1 MKSKPTKPNL
11 TRRKSYRDEAGIK
24 KFGDRL
30 REIRKSQDVTQ
41 EELVRRTGFDL
52 RQIGRI
58 ERGEVSTNLSHV
70 FKIAECLGVAVHE
83 FFIFPEAKSASKK
96 AK

>member
-1 MKSKPTKPNL
+1 MRELRKTKN
-11 TRRKSYRDEAGIK
+11 
-24 KFGDRL
+24 
-30 REIRKSQDVTQ
+30 VTQ

-70 FKIAECLGVAVHE
+70 FKIAECLGVPVHE
-83 FFIFPEAKSASKK
+83 LFTFPEPKPASKK
-96 AK
+96 VK

>member
-1 MKSKPTKPNL
+1 MKRPPPKTTLTK
-11 TRRKSYRDEAGIK
+11 RKSYRDEAGIK
-24 KFGDRL
+24 KFGDRM
-30 REIRKSQDVTQ
+30 REVRKSLGITQ

-70 FKIAECLGVAVHE
+70 FKIAECLGVSVQE
-83 FFIFPEAKSASKK
+83 LFLFSIVETKK
-96 AK
+96 RK

>member
-1 MKSKPTKPNL
+1 MKNSSGKSPL
-11 TRRKSYRDEAGIK
+11 TSRKSYRDEAGIK
-24 KFGDRL
+24 MFGDRM
-30 REIRKSQDVTQ
+30 RELRKSLNITQ

-70 FKIAECLGVAVHE
+70 FKIAECLGVPVQE
-83 FFIFPEAKSASKK
+83 LFVFPVETKK
-96 AK
+96 RK

>member
-1 MKSKPTKPNL
+1 MKRSQPKPNL
-11 TRRKSYRDEAGIK
+11 TKRKSYRDEAGIK
-24 KFGDRL
+24 MFGDRI
-30 REIRKSQDVTQ
+30 REVRKSLNITQ

-70 FKIAECLGVAVHE
+70 FKIAECLGVPVHE
-83 FFIFPEAKSASKK
+83 LFTFPPPETKGKK
-96 AK
+96 